1 MKVAFHTLGCKV
13 NQYDS
18 EAMLECFARAG
29 YEVVP
34 FQEKADVYG
43 VNTCTVTGTGD
54 AKSLKLIRRL
64 HREHPEAKII
74 VCGCL
79 AQRDAARVLLPG
91 VVLVIGVQ
99 YRAQVVELFERAVAS
114 GEALCAV
121 DSLKGAA
128 FENLFVSRHEGKT
141 RATMKIQE
149 GCDRFCAYCVIPYVR
164 GPVRSMPLP
173 AVRAEAARLAGA
185 GYREIVVTGIH
196 LASYGRGEGATLL
209 EALRAVAEP
218 EGVKR
223 IRLGSLEPL
232 IVTPEFVEG
241 IAAEPKVC
249 RHFHLSMQSGSA
261 GVLRR
266 MHRRYT
272 PEEYLRAVERLREA
286 FPDCAITTD
295 VLTGFP
301 GETDAEAQET
311 VDFVRQVAFARI
323 HVFPYSPRAGTLAA
337 AMPDP
342 VDDAKKQWRTNELL
356 KIGNQLEIAYVQKLT
371 GTTQEVLF
379 ERQLEGGWAEGL
391 TGQYVRV
398 RALARA
404 NELLPVRLL
413 SQEGTLAIGEAQG
426 R

>member
-1 MKVAFHTLGCKV
+1 MKVAFYTLGCKV

-99 YRAQVVELFERAVAS
+99 HRAQVVELFERAVAS

-149 GCDRFCAYCVIPYVR
+149 C
-164 GPVRSMPLP
+164 
-173 AVRAEAARLAGA
+173 
-185 GYREIVVTGIH
+185 
-196 LASYGRGEGATLL
+196 LL
-209 EALRAVAEP
+209 
-218 EGVKR
+218 
-223 IRLGSLEPL
+223 
-232 IVTPEFVEG
+232 
-241 IAAEPKVC
+241 
-249 RHFHLSMQSGSA
+249 FHKPPSS
-261 GVLRR
+261 
-266 MHRRYT
+266 
-272 PEEYLRAVERLREA
+272 
-286 FPDCAITTD
+286 
-295 VLTGFP
+295 
-301 GETDAEAQET
+301 
-311 VDFVRQVAFARI
+311 
-323 HVFPYSPRAGTLAA
+323 
-337 AMPDP
+337 
-342 VDDAKKQWRTNELL
+342 
-356 KIGNQLEIAYVQKLT
+356 
-371 GTTQEVLF
+371 
-379 ERQLEGGWAEGL
+379 
-391 TGQYVRV
+391 
-398 RALARA
+398 
-404 NELLPVRLL
+404 
-413 SQEGTLAIGEAQG
+413 
-426 R
+426 

>member
-29 YEVVP
+29 YEIVP
-34 FQEKADVYG
+34 FSQEADVYG

-91 VVLVIGVQ
+91 VALVIGVQ
-99 YRAQVVELFERAVAS
+99 HRAQVVELFERAVAS
-114 GEALCAV
+114 GEPLCAV
-121 DSLKGAA
+121 DSLKDAA
-128 FENLFVSRHEGKT
+128 FENLSVSRHEGKT

-149 GCDRFCAYCVIPYVR
+149 GCDRFCTYCVIPYVR

-173 AVRAEAARLAGA
+173 AVREEAVRLAGA

-196 LASYGRGEGATLL
+196 LASYGRGEGTTLL
-209 EALRAVAEP
+209 DAIHAVAEP

-241 IAAEPKVC
+241 IAAESKVC

-266 MHRRYT
+266 MRRRYT
-272 PEEYLRAVERLREA
+272 PEEYLHAVERLRAA

-311 VDFVRQVAFARI
+311 VEFVRRVAFARI
-323 HVFPYSPRAGTLAA
+323 HVFPYSPRAGTIAA
-337 AMPDP
+337 AMPNP

-356 KIGNQLEIAYVQKLT
+356 EIGNQLEAAYVQRLT

-413 SQEGTLAIGEAQG
+413 SRQGTVVLGEAQG